1 MKLNCIYTTLS
12 LYKYVDVMHIH
23 VGSIFMYILY
33 NSQTKQ
39 KQNKNQKNQTIH
51 IYWVDQ
57 TVN

>member
-33 NSQTKQ
+33 NSQKKNPKTKTQKTKLYTYTGLTKQ
-39 KQNKNQKNQTIH
+39 
-51 IYWVDQ
+51 
-57 TVN
+57 

>member
-33 NSQTKQ
+33 NSQKNKQTKTKTQKTKLYTYTGLTKQ
-39 KQNKNQKNQTIH
+39 
-51 IYWVDQ
+51 
-57 TVN
+57 

>member
-33 NSQTKQ
+33 NSQKKKTPKTKPQKTKLYTYTGLTKQ
-39 KQNKNQKNQTIH
+39 
-51 IYWVDQ
+51 
-57 TVN
+57 

>member
-33 NSQTKQ
+33 NSQKKKPKTKTQKTKLYTYTGLTKQ
-39 KQNKNQKNQTIH
+39 
-51 IYWVDQ
+51 
-57 TVN
+57 